1 MGRPKALVRDTAGV
15 PFLDRAVGALVE
27 GGCPEVVVVL
37 GAAADEA
44 RAVLDEAGWS
54 EDPVVSVTVAEDWE
68 SGMGASLRTGLEAVR
83 DADAVAAVISL
94 VDLPDVDGAVV
105 HRLLSWLPVDQRM
118 LARAAYHGVPGHP
131 VLLGRE
137 HWAGVAETA
146 VGDRGAREYLAGR
159 DVIAVE
165 CGDLATG
172 EDVDTP

>member
-1 MGRPKALVRDTAGV
+1 MGRPKALVRDHAGV
-15 PFLDRAVGALVE
+15 PFLDRAIGALVE

-44 RAVLDEAGWS
+44 RAVLDEAGWT
-54 EDPVVSVTVAEDWE
+54 EDPDVSVVLAEEWE
-68 SGMGASLRTGLEAVR
+68 SGMGASLRTGLRAVEG
-83 DADAVAAVISL
+83 ADAVAAVVSL

-105 HRLLSWLPVDQRM
+105 HRLVSWLPVDRRM

-131 VLLGRE
+131 VLLGRD
-137 HWAGVAETA
+137 HWAGAAQTA

-159 DVIAVE
+159 DVIEVE

-172 EDVDTP
+172 VDVDTP